1 MALVRV
7 RGPLKRLAG
16 DRSEHAI
23 EGGSVGELLA
33 ELERSHPAAKG
44 WILDE
49 RGVLRRHINVFVNG
63 ELVGQ
68 DTQVSSDDEIDVL
81 PAISG
86 GSLPPM
92 LASVDGAIGPAA
104 EARIPATDEGLT
116 RGDGGFEVVRLYDGR
131 PFAMAEHLARLD
143 RTCAGLRLPY
153 DAEALRSE
161 IGALLDAAGAVDALL
176 RVVLTRGGRRV
187 LTIEP
192 RPERLPVARVATV
205 TYSTTRVLDGL
216 KTLSYAGNM
225 LANRLAQ
232 ERGFDEALLVTPHG
246 RVLEGPTWTFFWVAG
261 GRLLTPPLEDRILAS
276 ITRAYLLEECDA
288 REQPCT
294 LDDVAAAEE
303 AFIASSVRE
312 VLPIAAVD
320 DIAIPAA
327 PGPVTVDASER
338 LARRIERELASAT
351 A

>member
-1 MALVRV
+1 MALVRL
-7 RGPLKRLAG
+7 RGPLKQLAG
-16 DRSEHAI
+16 DRAEHAI
-23 EGGSVGELLA
+23 EGGSVGELLV
-33 ELERSHPAAKG
+33 ELERANPAAKG

-63 ELVGQ
+63 ELCSQETPVGG
-68 DTQVSSDDEIDVL
+68 DDQVEVL

-92 LASVDGAIGPAA
+92 LASVDGAIGPAE
-104 EARIPATDEGLT
+104 EARIPVTDEGLT
-116 RGDGGFEVVRLYDGR
+116 RGDGGFEVMRLYSGR
-131 PFAMAEHLARLD
+131 PFALPDHLARLG

-153 DAEALRSE
+153 DDDALRAE
-161 IGALLDAAGAVDALL
+161 IGALLDAAGPVDALM
-176 RVVLTRGGRRV
+176 RVVLTRGGRRI

-192 RPERLPVARVATV
+192 MPERLASARVATI
-205 TYSTTRVLDGL
+205 TYSPTRVLDGL

-225 LANRLAQ
+225 LAGRLAR

-246 RVLEGPTWTFFWVAG
+246 RVLEGPTWTFFWVSG

-276 ITRAYLLEECDA
+276 ITRTYVIEECDA
-288 REQPCT
+288 QEQPCT

-303 AFIASSVRE
+303 AFIASTVRE
-312 VLPIAAVD
+312 VMPISAVD
-320 DIAIPAA
+320 DIALA
-327 PGPVTVDASER
+327 PGPVTADAGER
-338 LARRIERELASAT
+338 LARRIERELAGAT